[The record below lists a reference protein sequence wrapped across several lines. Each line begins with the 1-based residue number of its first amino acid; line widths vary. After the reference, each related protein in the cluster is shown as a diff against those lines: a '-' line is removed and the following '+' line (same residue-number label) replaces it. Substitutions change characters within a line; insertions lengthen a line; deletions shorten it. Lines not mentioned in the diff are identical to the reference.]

1 MTFLSTA
8 SEKMFLIM
16 EKNQK
21 QYEKN
26 IGTLRYNA
34 VKRNMDYLSE
44 QYRDMDDGSGEN
56 TADVSDDPLY
66 QYYERISEQL
76 EVEMEALQTDI
87 DTLKEQITS
96 MANTIKDGIKSSCG
110 LTLSGS

>member
-34 VKRNMDYLSE
+34 IKRNMDYLSE
-44 QYRDMDDGSGEN
+44 QYRDLDNGEEN
-56 TADVSDDPLY
+56 AMDVSDDPLY
-66 QYYERISEQL
+66 QYYERLSEQL

-96 MANTIKDGIKSSCG
+96 MSNTIKDGIKSSCG
-110 LTLSGS
+110 LTLSGN